1 MVVCTMTKKQIIRIG
16 SIIAA
21 AVAAV
26 LIIIFAVSDSVTASA
41 DSGKKPIYRVERGDN
56 RIALTFDCAWDAAG
70 VDEILDALNTLGAKA
85 TFFVTGEFCDAHSD
99 AVRKMSTAGHS
110 VQNGS
115 DKNGHIA
122 GMNVNDLIADT
133 NEAAKKIKSITGTEP
148 TFYRAPYGDYDDKS
162 LTTLEGMGY
171 TVIQWSVDSDDLEDP
186 DTDSVKRR
194 ILDNTVSG
202 SVLLFHND
210 AAVTPAALPQIVTEL
225 KRKGFE
231 PVKIEDLVFSS
242 NCFTDER
249 GTQIYQPVVS
259 AALPIVY
266 SDENAALDSAFE
278 KIRQNLTLQ
287 QIYDLSSVGR
297 VALVDDIKEF
307 LNAEELYAMREAT
320 YEELMDCY
328 MVLVYAAENYGAG
341 GAYTEPEYEEIPQI
355 VAPAPEYEESVPE
368 PQDDVALEDEY
379 KK

>member
-1 MVVCTMTKKQIIRIG
+1 MVVCTMTKKQLIRIG
-16 SIIAA
+16 SI
-21 AVAAV
+21 AVAAAAAI
-26 LIIIFAVSDSVTASA
+26 LIIIFAVSNSVTASA

-56 RIALTFDCAWDAAG
+56 RAALTFNCAYDASG
-70 VDEILDALNTLGAKA
+70 IDEILETLNTLGAKA
-85 TFFVTGEFCDAHSD
+85 TFFVTGEFCDGHSD

-133 NEAAKKIKSITGTEP
+133 NEAAKKIKGITGIEP
-148 TFYRAPYGDYDDKS
+148 EFYRAPYGDYDEKS

-171 TVIQWSVDSDDLEDP
+171 TVVQWSVDSDDLEDP
-186 DTDSVKRR
+186 GADSVRHR
-194 ILDNTVSG
+194 VLDNTVSG

-210 AAVTPAALPQIVTEL
+210 AAVTPEALPQIVTEL
-225 KRKGFE
+225 KRRGFE
-231 PVKIEDLVFSS
+231 LVKLEDLVFTS
-242 NCFTDER
+242 NCFIDEK
-249 GTQIYQPVVS
+249 GTQIYQPAVS

-266 SDENAALDSAFE
+266 SDENAYLDSAFE
-278 KIRQNLTLQ
+278 KIRQNLSLQ

-297 VALVDDIKEF
+297 VALVDEIKGF
-307 LNAEELYAMREAT
+307 LDSDEQYALREAS

-328 MVLVYAAENYGAG
+328 MVLVFAAEHYGAG
-341 GAYTEPEYEEIPQI
+341 GAYTRPEYEDIPQI
-355 VAPAPEYEESVPE
+355 VPPAPEYEDSVPAPE
-368 PQDDVALEDEY
+368 DVTLEEQY